1 DGQASLVVKTTT
13 DLAAASSAIRNVIHS
28 IDPELPLSA
37 FRTMDEAVW
46 DSVAQQRFQMS
57 VVLLFAAAALVL
69 ASLGIY
75 GVVSYAVAQRTT
87 EIGIRMALGAPARRI
102 RWMVLRQSMA
112 PVAIGLGAGLTGS
125 VGLGRLLGHLLFG
138 ITTSDPVTLS
148 AVVVLL
154 MTVAMVASS

>member
-1 DGQASLVVKTTT
+1 RGRQVALVSALVAEQLWPGENPIGKRVRAGPEGSPPNEVLGVIGDVRGVSLTKNLSPTVYLPYWQTFDGQASLVVKTTT
-13 DLAAASSAIRNVIHS
+13 DRAAASSAIRNVVHS

-46 DSVAQQRFQMS
+46 DSVAQQRFQMG

-87 EIGIRMALGAPARRI
+87 EIGIRM
-102 RWMVLRQSMA
+102 
-112 PVAIGLGAGLTGS
+112 
-125 VGLGRLLGHLLFG
+125 
-138 ITTSDPVTLS
+138 
-148 AVVVLL
+148 
-154 MTVAMVASS
+154 